1 MDLNLILN
9 KDKGAQKKKK
19 RTEKQDDPEYELI
32 FKKYKGLVPS
42 NLISSLAK
50 KRGVDREFIRIFFH
64 NRRTKERQIL
74 LRSYKT
80 SILKLRSALNANFQF
95 QSFQEVANY
104 YIHMQNECKHLIDSV
119 DTFYEGKYYATEN

>member
-9 KDKGAQKKKK
+9 IDKAAEKKKK
-19 RTEKQDDPEYELI
+19 KVKQDNPEYELI
-32 FKKYKGLVPS
+32 FKKYRGQVPS

-50 KRGVDREFIRIFFH
+50 KKGVDREFIRIFFH

-95 QSFQEVANY
+95 ESFEEVVNY
-104 YIHMQNECKHLIDSV
+104 LTHMQIECKHLIESV
-119 DTFYEGKYYATEN
+119 DTFYVGKYYATDN